1 MSSAQALTPPGGPA
15 ARPALR
21 YPRALGH
28 GSRVAVPAP
37 SSGVGP
43 ALHARLELC
52 LGALRARGFVVEEGR
67 SLRQESAGASAPAA
81 ERAAELMQLLLRDD
95 VDAIVPPWGGEL
107 AIELLDRLDWKAL
120 AAARPKWVLGYSDTS
135 TWMLPLTLRLG
146 WATLH
151 GPCLM
156 DLAPGQDDALT
167 AGAWTALATPAG
179 GALRQR
185 QSTHW
190 QSRWTDFAEQP
201 ACTYALTEPT
211 RWWLLDGGVEVSLA
225 GRLVGG
231 CLDTLMHTAGSPHG
245 DVAGFVAAHRTEGV
259 LLYLENA
266 ELSPPGV
273 LRALHR
279 LRWAGW
285 LDGLAGVLLGRSAAP
300 DTTAAEQLRYAD
312 ALRQGLQHLHCPV
325 LVDMDIGHRPP
336 QLVLVNG
343 AFAQLRF
350 SDPAAGGAG
359 GELVQRLD

>member
-1 MSSAQALTPPGGPA
+1 MTPGGPR
-15 ARPALR
+15 ARPEQR
-21 YPRALGH
+21 YPRALGR

-37 SSGVGP
+37 SSGVEP
-43 ALHARLELC
+43 ALHARLDRC
-52 LGALRARGFVVEEGR
+52 LAGLRERGFVVEEGR
-67 SLRQESAGASAPAA
+67 SLRHEVAGASAPAA
-81 ERAAELMQLLLRDD
+81 ARAGELMQLLLRDD

-107 AIELLDRLDWKAL
+107 AIELLDRLDWAAL

-156 DLAPGQDDALT
+156 DLVPGQDDPLT
-167 AGAWTALATPAG
+167 AGVWSALAAG
-179 GALRQR
+179 AGSTLRQR

-211 RWWLLDGGVEVSLA
+211 RWWLLDGGVEASMA

-245 DVAGFVAAHRTEGV
+245 DVAGFVARHRTEGV

-285 LDGLAGVLLGRSAAP
+285 LDGLTGVLVGRSAAP
-300 DTTAAEQLRYAD
+300 DTTAAEQLRHAD
-312 ALRQGLQHLHCPV
+312 ALRQGLGHLSCPV
-325 LVDMDIGHRPP
+325 LVDVDIGHRPP

-343 AFAQLRF
+343 AFAQLRY
-350 SDPAAGGAG
+350 SDTAAGGAG